1 MAACYFLYTT
11 NLSHACNGSYAYCM
25 ALAQKLTECGEHEL
39 LILARARAG
48 EPHAISCFEITA
60 SGFKQT
66 RGLRTEHRKT
76 LSKLS
81 KSSPLVGSR

>member
-1 MAACYFLYTT
+1 MATSYFLFTP
-11 NLSHACNGSYAYCM
+11 NLTHACNHCYEDCI
-25 ALAQKLTECGEHEL
+25 ALGKKLTECGEHEL

-66 RGLRTEHRKT
+66 RGLRAEDLQK

-81 KSSPLVGSR
+81 KSSPLVG